1 MLVGRHLKRY
11 AETARI
17 ACSAVPKNV
26 TCHMLRHSRA
36 MQLYRKGMSLAM
48 IGQLLGHA
56 NPETTLIYAYA
67 DTEVKRNAIS
77 KASASEGIMK
87 GFPSHAKH
95 EAYDENAILIS
106 MGLKD

>member
-1 MLVGRHLKRY
+1 
-11 AETARI
+11 
-17 ACSAVPKNV
+17 
-26 TCHMLRHSRA
+26 MLRHSRA

-77 KASASEGIMK
+77 KASEGIMK